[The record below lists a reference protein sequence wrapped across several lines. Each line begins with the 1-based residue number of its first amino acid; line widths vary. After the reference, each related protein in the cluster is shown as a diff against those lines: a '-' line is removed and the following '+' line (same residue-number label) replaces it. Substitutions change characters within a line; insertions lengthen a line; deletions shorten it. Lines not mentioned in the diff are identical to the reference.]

1 MCGQRTSEKLGK
13 NKYLKHST
21 VTKSK
26 FQFNNN
32 DANINTDSILL
43 LSIQVFKLDTSLSI
57 QWVVININGK
67 CDEDMQTHIKYLLK
81 LVFRK

>member
-32 DANINTDSILL
+32 DANLNTDSILL
-43 LSIQVFKLDTSLSI
+43 LSIQVFKLDTSLNI
-57 QWVVININGK
+57 QWEVINITGEF
-67 CDEDMQTHIKYLLK
+67 DEEMQTHIKFL
-81 LVFRK
+81 